1 MAKYYISPPPVSPLG
16 RIIASILGL
25 VFIIGAVIFGFF
37 LLAAAAALGLL
48 FWAGLAIR
56 GWWLRRRKGAQK
68 SRSQGPHETE
78 VIEAEYTV
86 ISRRRD

>member
-1 MAKYYISPPPVSPLG
+1 MVKYYISPPPVSPLG

-25 VFIIGAVIFGFF
+25 VFVIGAVIFGFF

-56 GWWLRRRKGAQK
+56 GWWIRRKGVK
-68 SRSQGPHETE
+68 NSRTQRQHESD

>member
-16 RIIASILGL
+16 RIIASVLGL
-25 VFIIGAVIFGFF
+25 VVIIGAVIFGFF

-48 FWAGLAIR
+48 LWAGLAMR
-56 GWWLRRRKGAQK
+56 GWWLRRKGAEQPRAAGRGE
-68 SRSQGPHETE
+68 SE